1 MEDLEFK
8 LILLTLQNETALIP
22 GPVYDSNAKEMRPK
36 FSLLKRSKDQVQ
48 ITISMPFK
56 DKVYVIKEM
65 KTEEEAKEGLL
76 SLIKLYAETYGL
88 TFITINEGVDDFYE

>member
-56 DKVYVIKEM
+56 DKPYIIKDM
-65 KTEEEAKEGLL
+65 KNEEDARKALM
-76 SLIKLYAETYGL
+76 SFVKLYAETYEL
-88 TFITINEGVDDFYE
+88 TFVAMNEGVEFHE